1 MNPVRVS
8 GLRLASALSM
18 EPSPRAVLRHEQGQ
32 DRFTLSFVLR
42 LEQVAPGAQDKQ
54 FNLSRPLEEPG
65 EQFLGRLNSNVDKVV
80 KKMTKKK
87 KSEAPLDAE
96 ARLEEEGEG
105 DNRAVDL
112 SSGVAIGEVILR
124 GGLQLV
130 VLGQRFPIAVNP
142 PLVERMSIPD
152 AAIMAGFPVYPRKL
166 VLLNADEE
174 ESTFV

>member
-1 MNPVRVS
+1 MNPVRVP

-80 KKMTKKK
+80 KKMTKKN

-96 ARLEEEGEG
+96 ARLEEGEG
-105 DNRAVDL
+105 DRAVDM

-174 ESTFV
+174 ECTFV

>member
-8 GLRLASALSM
+8 GPRLASALSM

-174 ESTFV
+174 ECTFV